1 MAHKVAIIGLGY
13 VGLANALALSLKN
26 EIIGFDIDQEKMNL
40 LKNEVSTLKESRAVE
55 IIKNNDNLTFTDQFV
70 DTIDTDFMIISTP
83 TNFDVA
89 TSAFDTQSIEDT
101 IDNALE
107 MNYQGTFIIKSTV
120 PVGFTEKLKKSKNIE
135 NILMVPEF
143 LTENHPVFDIFNT
156 SRVIVGGKD
165 KELSEEVAE
174 MFVEISEKSPSKLV
188 GFSEAESIKLFSNG
202 YLAMRV
208 AYFNEIDSF
217 AMANGLDS
225 EALIDGISLD
235 PRIGEGYNN
244 PSFGYG
250 GYCLP
255 KDTAQMR
262 MEFKGIESPL
272 VDSIVESNHD
282 RKIFISQEIKSKN
295 LQKVGFY
302 RLIMKSGS
310 DNFRSAA
317 IIDILNQ
324 VSKDVETINIYEP
337 MMTEKQMSLLPEN
350 IVMIDDLEKFKSD
363 SELIVANRI
372 DNHIKDIEAKIFTR
386 DIFHVN

>member
-1 MAHKVAIIGLGY
+1 MAHKIAIIGLGY

-107 MNYQGTFIIKSTV
+107 LNYQGTFIIKSTV
-120 PVGFTEKLKKSKNIE
+120 PVGFTEKLKKSKNIK

-156 SRVIVGGKD
+156 SRVIVGGED

-174 MFVEISEKSPSKLV
+174 MFIEISEKSPSKLV

-372 DNHIKDIEAKIFTR
+372 DDHIKDIEDKIFTR